1 MVPLLPAAADD
12 DVMVTRLSRSI
23 RLYCKQQQLGPPG
36 IPGPPRPLLLL
47 LPWLGAPQGA
57 QAKYL
62 QLYLASGFDVLT
74 VESALRHFLCPRLG
88 LGRAAR
94 VLELLQGPGVLA
106 GRPLVVHALSLG
118 GYTFAQML
126 LLIRRQPERY
136 SAVAARLWGHIF
148 DSLVVGSLDHMALG
162 VSQLIRPQA
171 LGPVIKAT
179 ALLYFHLCPGCTVR
193 HYEAAVD
200 AFQQPPVRP
209 PTLVFYS
216 HDDPLCDVAHLRQLL
231 AGWQREGMAVWAQAW
246 ETSRH
251 AAHLRQHPLEYR
263 SALAAFLAR
272 LGLATPPAR
281 L

>member
-1 MVPLLPAAADD
+1 MVPLLPAAHDDD
-12 DVMVTRLSRSI
+12 DVTVTRLSRSI
-23 RLYCKQQQLGPPG
+23 HLYCKQPGPPG
-36 IPGPPRPLLLL
+36 APGPPRPLLLL

-62 QLYLASGFDVLT
+62 QLYLASGFDVLA
-74 VESALRHFLCPRLG
+74 VESSLRHFLCPRLG

-94 VLELLQGPGVLA
+94 LLELLQGPGVLA

-126 LLIRRQPERY
+126 LLIHRQPGRY
-136 SAVAARLWGHIF
+136 SAVAQRLWGHVF
-148 DSLVVGSLDHMALG
+148 DSLVVGSLDRMALG

-179 ALLYFHLCPGCTVR
+179 ATLYFHLCPGCTVR
-193 HYEAAVD
+193 HYEAAVG

-216 HDDPLCDVAHLRQLL
+216 HDDPLCDVERLGQLL
-231 AGWQREGMAVWAQAW
+231 AGWRQEGMAVWTQAW
-246 ETSRH
+246 ETSW
-251 AAHLRQHPLEYR
+251 EE
-263 SALAAFLAR
+263 
-272 LGLATPPAR
+272 LGIP
-281 L
+281 

>member
-1 MVPLLPAAADD
+1 MVPLLPTAADAD
-12 DVMVTRLSRSI
+12 EVTVTRLSRSI
-23 RLYCKQQQLGPPG
+23 RLYCKQPGP
-36 IPGPPRPLLLL
+36 PGPPRPLLLL

-62 QLYLASGFDVLT
+62 QLYLCSGFDVLV

-106 GRPLVVHALSLG
+106 ARPLVVHALSLG

-126 LLIRRQPERY
+126 LLIRRQPGRY
-136 SAVAARLWGHIF
+136 SAVATRLWGHIF
-148 DSLVVGSLDHMALG
+148 DSLVVGNLDRMALG

-171 LGPVIKAT
+171 LGPIIKTT
-179 ALLYFHLCPGCTVR
+179 ASLYFHLCPGCTVR
-193 HYEAAVD
+193 HYEEAVG
-200 AFQQPPVRP
+200 AFQQPPVRA

-216 HDDPLCDVAHLRQLL
+216 HDDPLCDVARLRQLM
-231 AGWQREGMAVWAQAW
+231 AGWQQEGMAVWTQAW

-272 LGLATPPAR
+272 LGLAMPPAR

>member
-1 MVPLLPAAADD
+1 MVPLLPA

-23 RLYCKQQQLGPPG
+23 RLYCKQQEPPG
-36 IPGPPRPLLLL
+36 TPGPPRPLLLL
-47 LPWLGAPQGA
+47 LPWLGARQGA

-62 QLYLASGFDVLT
+62 QLYLASSFDVLV

-88 LGRAAR
+88 LGRAAQ
-94 VLELLQGPGVLA
+94 VLELLQGQKALA
-106 GRPLVVHALSLG
+106 SRPLVVHALSLG

-126 LLIRRQPERY
+126 LLIRRQPGRY
-136 SAVAARLWGHIF
+136 STVAGRLWGHIF
-148 DSLVVGSLDHMALG
+148 DSLVVGSLDRMALG

-179 ALLYFHLCPGCTVR
+179 ATLYFYLFPGCTVR
-193 HYEAAVD
+193 HYEAALD
-200 AFQQPPVRP
+200 AFHRPPVQP
-209 PTLVFYS
+209 PTLIFYS
-216 HDDPLCDVAHLRQLL
+216 HDDPLCDVARLRELL
-231 AGWQREGMAVWAQAW
+231 AGWQQEGMAVWTQAW

-263 SALAAFLAR
+263 RALSTFLGR
-272 LGLATPPAR
+272 LGLAAPPSR